1 MQLARRFQ
9 KGMVGSMPLKI
20 VFRNNEEMERWPGAQ
35 VSVGRAGMGR
45 RVLGPK
51 DPAGATCHPEVSSAC
66 VPLVPACHPPQ
77 SLFGLRWPQH
87 KAQLFECF
95 H

>member
-1 MQLARRFQ
+1 
-9 KGMVGSMPLKI
+9 MPLKI
-20 VFRNNEEMERWPGAQ
+20 VFRNNEEMERRPGAQ
-35 VSVGRAGMGR
+35 VSVGGAGMGR

-51 DPAGATCHPEVSSAC
+51 DPAGAICHPEVSGTC

-87 KAQLFECF
+87 KAQPFECF
-95 H
+95 N